1 MWYNIE
7 VQGVKIP
14 KEVIKMK
21 RKLIIFG
28 IILAFALAVCGVAF
42 VGCNPEDITH
52 FRLDLNDKNADY
64 TAEYREA
71 HSIESRN
78 IIKVV
83 NKDLYDHFCNNL
95 PTGADMIAPSGKVF
109 AGWYFDNK
117 NFEGMEF
124 SAYNWNR
131 FQRDA
136 EDGEKKYVLY
146 ARWIPQGQQVIYFD
160 LANKDA
166 DFTEAYRALH
176 GNFDH
181 RSPEFVI
188 NNDLAAKAFGM
199 PQEAHLVIPNDVTF
213 EGWYFEDGT
222 EFNVVNFVEKASA
235 GQVQFRIVAHWQ
247 EKPKAYVYCSFPE
260 TVPGSGIYFEFA
272 QGQQSSFHVLREDVN
287 DLLQVLPTKAG
298 IVCNIYDADIEGS
311 HKYSGEEAFATFE
324 WKIAVYDDTYN
335 LVELRTLNQANWL
348 AAVENLD
355 TYGSVTLIFEYTLNP
370 GYEPN
375 MN

>member
-1 MWYNIE
+1 
-7 VQGVKIP
+7 
-14 KEVIKMK
+14 MK
-21 RKLIIFG
+21 RKLIVLG
-28 IILAFALAVCGVAF
+28 IILAFALAVCGMAF
-42 VGCNPEDITH
+42 VGCNPDDITH

-71 HSIESRN
+71 NGIESRN

-95 PTGADMIAPSGKVF
+95 PTGNDMVAPSGKVF

-146 ARWIPQGQQVIYFD
+146 ARWIPQGQHVIYFD
-160 LANKDA
+160 LNNKDA
-166 DFTEAYRALH
+166 DFTPAYRARH
-176 GNFDH
+176 NNFDH
-181 RSPEFVI
+181 RTPEFIVSD
-188 NNDLAAKAFGM
+188 NGVENQLAEM
-199 PQEAHLVIPNDVTF
+199 PLVQGVDFTVPNDMTF
-213 EGWYFEDGT
+213 DDWYFTDGT
-222 EFNVVNFVEKASA
+222 KATVA
-235 GQVQFRIVAHWQ
+235 GFLAKMQAGEVQIKVVAHWQ

-272 QGQQSSFHVLREDVN
+272 QGQQSSFYVLREDVN

-298 IVCNIYDADIEGS
+298 IVCNIYDAEIEGS
-311 HKYSGEEAFATFE
+311 QKYSGEEAFATFE